1 MIQAGYFWFVQ
12 ANLRHYSAIVAM
24 TGADAGEAGF
34 PDRETWWA
42 ALANQSVRELRR
54 AGWPGAIAGR
64 CSDAFP
70 SGTVQIDLITNI
82 AKIQVDEAIMGMD
95 YVAWVI
101 REFGL
106 ADLGTTVVPMAR
118 RAPSLDPV
126 GPPKPW
132 Y

>member
-1 MIQAGYFWFVQ
+1 MIEAGYFWFVP
-12 ANLRHYSAIVAM
+12 ANLQPYSAMVAM
-24 TGADAGEAGF
+24 AQVDAEDADY
-34 PDRETWWA
+34 PVRETWWT

-54 AGWPGAIAGR
+54 GGWPGAIAGR

-70 SGTVQIDLITNI
+70 SGTVYIDPI
-82 AKIQVDEAIMGMD
+82 ANTAEIRIDEAIMGED
-95 YVAWVI
+95 YVVWVI

-106 ADLGTTVVPMAR
+106 AELVTTVVAVAR
-118 RAPSLDPV
+118 SAASTEPV